1 MSSRASN
8 QPTSVA
14 VAVCTYERNGPLE
27 VLLRALVRLAKG
39 RGPQLRYCMALA
51 LLGIGQMIGPLGIRV
66 GHP

>member
-1 MSSRASN
+1 MNSRASN

-14 VAVCTYERNGPLE
+14 VAVWTYERNGPLE
-27 VLLRALVRLAKG
+27 VLLHALMRLTKG

-66 GHP
+66 DHP